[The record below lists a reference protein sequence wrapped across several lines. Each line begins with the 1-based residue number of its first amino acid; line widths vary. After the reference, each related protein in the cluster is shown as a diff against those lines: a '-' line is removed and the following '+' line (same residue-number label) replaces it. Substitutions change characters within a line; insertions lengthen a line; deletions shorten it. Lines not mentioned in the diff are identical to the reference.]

1 MEQLTLFDDRQEN
14 IPLASRV
21 RPASLEEF
29 AGQKHLLGPGKML
42 RQLIERDQI
51 SSMIFWGPPGV
62 GKTTLASIIAGRT
75 KANFIN
81 FSAVTSGIK
90 EIKEVMNQAE
100 AARRMGERTVLFV
113 DEIHRFN
120 KAQQDAFLPFV
131 EKGSIILIG
140 ATTENPSFE
149 VNAALLS
156 RCKVFVLKAL
166 EEDDL
171 VQLLYHAL
179 KHPKGFAD
187 QNVKITER
195 QVRMIAAFANG
206 DARTALNTLEMAVL
220 NGEIGQQMLADIQT
234 SGSGLVGLAYYDA
247 GARNFYTVKPVR
259 SLEDMKGLKIRLQ
272 NNAMMVEMAELL
284 GANGVTGIGPND
296 VYSAIQQ
303 GTIDGAE
310 NNWPTYESMGDYE
323 AAPYFTL
330 DAHTRVPEILLASE
344 AIMNTLSEEDQQL
357 IKECAKETQEY
368 EIEQWNLREKSA
380 EEKVTAAGVEVIEL
394 SAEELAKFQ
403 ERMAP
408 LYTKYG
414 AGYEDIIAS
423 IQNDS

>member
-1 MEQLTLFDDRQEN
+1 MRAAAQRLSTSYFPKYTQRAIQ
-14 IPLASRV
+14 R
-21 RPASLEEF
+21 
-29 AGQKHLLGPGKML
+29 LL
-42 RQLIERDQI
+42 QI
-51 SSMIFWGPPGV
+51 G
-62 GKTTLASIIAGRT
+62 
-75 KANFIN
+75 
-81 FSAVTSGIK
+81 
-90 EIKEVMNQAE
+90 
-100 AARRMGERTVLFV
+100 
-113 DEIHRFN
+113 
-120 KAQQDAFLPFV
+120 
-131 EKGSIILIG
+131 
-140 ATTENPSFE
+140 
-149 VNAALLS
+149 
-156 RCKVFVLKAL
+156 
-166 EEDDL
+166 DL
-171 VQLLYHAL
+171 
-179 KHPKGFAD
+179 
-187 QNVKITER
+187 
-195 QVRMIAAFANG
+195 AFARVS
-206 DARTALNTLEMAVL
+206 ASPVASYVPALNVIQLPYLYRDADHMWAVL

-423 IQNDS
+423 IQNDY